1 MRPRLFLRTAEFLWQ
16 EGQTAHETEQEAIE
30 EAVQM
35 LEVYATFARN
45 HLALPVYHGEKTE
58 SERFPGAVQTL
69 CIEAMV
75 QDRKA
80 IQAGT
85 SHFLGQN
92 FAKASGIKYISR
104 SGKEEHAWTTS
115 WGASTRL
122 IGALIMTHA
131 DDDGMVLP
139 PRIAPAHVVIL
150 PITPK
155 EETKQAV
162 LEAAATLK
170 AQISAQRYANDP
182 IRVGV

>member
-1 MRPRLFLRTAEFLWQ
+1 LFLRTAEFLWQ
-16 EGQTAHETEQEAIE
+16 EGHTAHETQQEAIE

-92 FAKASGIKYISR
+92 FSKASGIKFQSR
-104 SGKEEHAWTTS
+104 EGREEFAWTTS
-115 WGASTRL
+115 WGVSTRL
-122 IGALIMTHA
+122 IGTVVMMHA
-131 DDDGMVLP
+131 
-139 PRIAPAHVVIL
+139 
-150 PITPK
+150 
-155 EETKQAV
+155 
-162 LEAAATLK
+162 
-170 AQISAQRYANDP
+170 
-182 IRVGV
+182 

>member
-1 MRPRLFLRTAEFLWQ
+1 LFLRTAEFLWQ
-16 EGQTAHETEQEAIE
+16 EGHTAHETQQEAIE

-92 FAKASGIKYISR
+92 FSRASKIQFQSR
-104 SGKEEHAWTTS
+104 
-115 WGASTRL
+115 
-122 IGALIMTHA
+122 A
-131 DDDGMVLP
+131 D
-139 PRIAPAHVVIL
+139 R
-150 PITPK
+150 
-155 EETKQAV
+155 
-162 LEAAATLK
+162 
-170 AQISAQRYANDP
+170 
-182 IRVGV
+182 